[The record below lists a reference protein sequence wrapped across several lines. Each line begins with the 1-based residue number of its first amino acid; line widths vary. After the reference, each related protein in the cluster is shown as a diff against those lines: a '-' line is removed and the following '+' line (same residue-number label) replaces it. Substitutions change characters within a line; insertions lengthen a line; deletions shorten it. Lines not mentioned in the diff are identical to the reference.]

1 MLRLL
6 QDAGWPD
13 QSAAA
18 AAAGGELGEGA
29 NENEPVWVLR
39 DSYMKK
45 MVRDLSFT
53 VMRYRE
59 IMWFNDQSESNAM
72 YFSKRRK
79 RRTGL
84 QRRSHPSQCPILRPI
99 TMVR

>member
-18 AAAGGELGEGA
+18 AAGGGELGEGA

-45 MVRDLSFT
+45 MVRFEFHCYEILGNYIEPTIDLLISTFEQFQYFT
-53 VMRYRE
+53 A
-59 IMWFNDQSESNAM
+59 SEE
-72 YFSKRRK
+72 R
-79 RRTGL
+79 
-84 QRRSHPSQCPILRPI
+84 
-99 TMVR
+99 